1 MNANSRFYL
10 HRTIDDTHSH
20 RGSDDRMG
28 LFQDDTL
35 SENEFIDHDGSIFD
49 IEKTRRVLDLGTIS
63 LQRVITQMKG
73 LRSNNSGELKYN
85 PDASRVAGLNTY
97 CNYLVGK
104 ATTDKLP
111 TVEQILSKKER
122 R

>member
-1 MNANSRFYL
+1 VRPLILLLLYSSLLTY
-10 HRTIDDTHSH
+10 TQS
-20 RGSDDRMG
+20 
-28 LFQDDTL
+28 
-35 SENEFIDHDGSIFD
+35 
-49 IEKTRRVLDLGTIS
+49 GTVA

-104 ATTDKLP
+104 ATIEKLP
-111 TVEQILSKKER
+111 TVEQILNKNDR